1 MNIFCFPYAGGSSFM
16 YSELR
21 QKLSG
26 VHKVIPMEYPGHGLR
41 MGEELCD
48 CVDSVID
55 DMFDQM
61 RKKDNGLPFILLGYS
76 LGSKLIYLLYEKFKD
91 NVMFR
96 RLKGIFF
103 CASSMADIEENK
115 DYSSMS
121 DEELM
126 RYTLELGGS
135 DIETEEEKNDFRFF
149 LPIIR
154 NDFILYERT
163 KNRIT
168 EMKKEPIDRKTWV
181 MYSSDEENIECFD
194 KFCTESPV
202 YEYFEGGHFFIHEH
216 CDEMASFIN
225 NMISADTA
233 GKRS

>member
-21 QKLSG
+21 QKLLG

-48 CVDSVID
+48 CIDSVID

-76 LGSKLIYLLYEKFKD
+76 LGSKLVYLLYEKFKD

-103 CASSMADIEENK
+103 CASSMADIEAEK
-115 DYSSMS
+115 DYSLLS

-126 RYTLELGGS
+126 EYTISLGGS
-135 DIETEEEKNDFRFF
+135 EIETKEDHENFRLF
-149 LPIIR
+149 LPVIR
-154 NDFILYERT
+154 NDFMLYEYA
-163 KNRIT
+163 
-168 EMKKEPIDRKTWV
+168 KKKIAESEYELIDKPV
-181 MYSSDEENIECFD
+181 YVLYSSDEENIECFD

-225 NMISADTA
+225 NMISAD
-233 GKRS
+233 GKVRV